1 MHQVEGF
8 IRRYSPSWSKGLLR
22 GVRRILRRRQFYVD
36 RYVRGETVSKA
47 QIARDLEALGV
58 RRGDILLV
66 HSSLSRLGYVEGGAD
81 TVIDALLDVL
91 GQDGTLVMPAF
102 SFRTG
107 MQECLES
114 EPHFDLVTS
123 PSEMGR
129 ITEVFRL
136 RPGVRRSLHPT
147 HSICAF
153 GPKAQ
158 YLTEGHETCLTPFAA
173 SSPLAKLVELE
184 GKILCLGV
192 SIAYITSYHTFEDWI
207 DGYPLPVYLDK
218 LYSVP
223 VTDADGRD
231 LVVTTRCH
239 NPAYSAVRIEKRPA
253 MLKLIEDNFREMGI
267 LQQGK
272 VAKAEA
278 SLIGA
283 WELNKAMAELLVR
296 GITIYDVDLSEL
308 ESDR

>member
-1 MHQVEGF
+1 M
-8 IRRYSPSWSKGLLR
+8 
-22 GVRRILRRRQFYVD
+22 
-36 RYVRGETVSKA
+36 VSRA

-58 RRGDILLV
+58 RQGDILLV
-66 HSSLSRLGYVEGGAD
+66 HSSLSRLGYVEGSAD

-91 GQDGTLVMPAF
+91 GHDGTLVMPAF

-107 MQECLES
+107 MQEHLES

-123 PSEMGR
+123 PSQMGK

-147 HSICAF
+147 HSICVF
-153 GPKAQ
+153 GPQAQ
-158 YLTEGHETCLTPFAA
+158 YLTEGHEVCLTPFAA
-173 SSPLAKLVELE
+173 NSPFAKLVECR

-207 DGYPLPVYLDK
+207 DDYPLPIYLDK
-218 LYSVP
+218 LYSVS

-253 MLKLIEDNFREMGI
+253 VLKLIEGNFREMGT

-272 VAKAEA
+272 VGKAEA

-283 WELNKAMAELLVR
+283 WELNQAMAELLAQ

-308 ESDR
+308 ESER